1 MIFTDKTRFAMN
13 FAERL
18 YLGKKDKAGYPY
30 IYHCIAVA
38 EQQDTED
45 GTIVALLHDTIEA
58 GLCDIFTFFTNK
70 YLNSPFVIDAII
82 AITRGDNEKYFDYI
96 NRVKQNQIAR
106 KVKIADL
113 KNNLEDRG
121 FYSKSLHKRYKKALD
136 ILEDE

>member
-13 FAERL
+13 FAESL

-45 GTIVALLHDTIEA
+45 GTIVALLHDTIED
-58 GLCDIFTFFTNK
+58 GLCGIFTFYANK
-70 YLNSPFVIDAII
+70 YLNSPLVIDAIM
-82 AITRGDNEKYFDYI
+82 AITREDNEKYFDYI
-96 NRVKQNQIAR
+96 KRVKENKIAR

-113 KNNLEDRG
+113 KNNLENRG
-121 FYSKSLHKRYKKALD
+121 FYSESLHKRYVKALG